1 MKVTPIYFSDLR
13 AGADK
18 LHELLDGK
26 VHIPDKVGIVLMGTL
41 GALVPIAL
49 LMHLGGALW

>member
-1 MKVTPIYFSDLR
+1 MQVQKEIYHRHFY
-13 AGADK
+13 K

-26 VHIPDKVGIVLMGTL
+26 VHIPDKVGIVLMGML

>member
-13 AGADK
+13 TGADK

-41 GALVPIAL
+41 GALVPIVL